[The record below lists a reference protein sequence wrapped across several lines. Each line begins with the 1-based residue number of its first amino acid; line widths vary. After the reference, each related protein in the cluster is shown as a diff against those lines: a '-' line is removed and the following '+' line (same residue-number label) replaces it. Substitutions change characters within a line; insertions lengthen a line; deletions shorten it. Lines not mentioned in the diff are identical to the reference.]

1 MKETILLFNIQD
13 RQKALKIEMAL
24 FPLHVRL
31 RRIKPE
37 DYGHT
42 LGYLAGLKSNEAETT
57 VKPSGSS
64 DPAHP
69 SDTETNGADV
79 KESKNTPNHSATFPE
94 LDSEMIVFAFFED
107 NRLNQALTALRK
119 RGAGPLPYKA
129 ILTPTNQNW
138 TPAECFE
145 EIRREHEAMNPGTGK

>member
-42 LGYLAGLKSNEAETT
+42 LGYLAGLK
-57 VKPSGSS
+57 
-64 DPAHP
+64 
-69 SDTETNGADV
+69 DTESETPAEPAD
-79 KESKNTPNHSATFPE
+79 STGSQSSFPE
-94 LDSEMIVFAFFED
+94 LDSEMIVFAFFD
-107 NRLNQALTALRK
+107 DRRLNQTLAALRK
-119 RGAGPLPYKA
+119 SGAGPLPYKA
-129 ILTPTNQNW
+129 ILTPTNQSW
-138 TPAECFE
+138 TPSECFE
-145 EIRREHEAMNPGTGK
+145 EIRREHETMNPGIRK

>member
-42 LGYLAGLKSNEAETT
+42 LGYLAGLKSAETET
-57 VKPSGSS
+57 TMET
-64 DPAHP
+64 
-69 SDTETNGADV
+69 SDTETNGADT
-79 KESKNTPNHSATFPE
+79 KTPKNAPNISATLPE

-107 NRLNQALTALRK
+107 SRLNQALAALRK
-119 RGAGPLPYKA
+119 SGAGPLPYKA

-145 EIRREHEAMNPGTGK
+145 EIRREHEAMNPETKK

>member
-42 LGYLAGLKSNEAETT
+42 LGYLAGLKSAETET
-57 VKPSGSS
+57 TMETSG
-64 DPAHP
+64 
-69 SDTETNGADV
+69 TETNGADT
-79 KESKNTPNHSATFPE
+79 KTPKNAPNSSATLPE

-107 NRLNQALTALRK
+107 IRLNQALAALRK
-119 RGAGPLPYKA
+119 SGAGPLPYKA

-145 EIRREHEAMNPGTGK
+145 EIRREHEAMNPETKK

>member
-42 LGYLAGLKSNEAETT
+42 LGYLAGLKSAETET
-57 VKPSGSS
+57 TMET
-64 DPAHP
+64 
-69 SDTETNGADV
+69 SDTETNGADT
-79 KESKNTPNHSATFPE
+79 KTPKNAPNSSATLPE
-94 LDSEMIVFAFFED
+94 LDSEMGEFPNIYGAFCAISRPAAED
-107 NRLNQALTALRK
+107 GRK
-119 RGAGPLPYKA
+119 KEKNCLHR
-129 ILTPTNQNW
+129 
-138 TPAECFE
+138 CFE
-145 EIRREHEAMNPGTGK
+145 RPRLS